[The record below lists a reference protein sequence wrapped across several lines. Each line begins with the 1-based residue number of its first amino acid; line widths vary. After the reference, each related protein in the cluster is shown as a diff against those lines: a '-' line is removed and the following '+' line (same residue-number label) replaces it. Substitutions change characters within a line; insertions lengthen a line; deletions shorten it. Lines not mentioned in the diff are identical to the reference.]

1 MQKQD
6 TLEATPIMQRSIKAL
21 LAAVPN
27 SGSVGAN
34 FRTACS
40 ALIVNAQL
48 LIGADLAGPPLQN
61 CFALAQQCGAT
72 QAQLASVRNETMT
85 ETPITVGGAMIQGS
99 IIETCLA
106 TEGQIIANMTF
117 TSREDVDALKD
128 EMNDV
133 FAAVEETL
141 ADAMDQMSYRAVIEL
156 HAAVI
161 QHLVATARPLPR
173 LVQFAFNQPMPT
185 LLTAMRLY
193 SDASRADELRD
204 ENKVVHPAFE
214 LPIGV
219 ALSS

>member
-1 MQKQD
+1 MQKRD
-6 TLEATPIMQRSIKAL
+6 TLEATPIMQHSIKAL

-27 SGSVGAN
+27 SGSIGAQ
-34 FRTACS
+34 FRTACG
-40 ALIVNAQL
+40 ALIAAAQV

-61 CFALAQQCGAT
+61 CFDLARRCGAT
-72 QAQLASVRNETMT
+72 QAQLASVRDETLT
-85 ETPITVGGAMIQGS
+85 ETPITVGGAMIQAS

-106 TEGQIIANMTF
+106 AECSVIADMTF
-117 TSREDVDALKD
+117 VSREDVDALKD
-128 EMNDV
+128 EMNAV
-133 FAAVEETL
+133 FAAVEEAL
-141 ADAMDQMSYRAVIEL
+141 ADAMDQMSYRAVTEL

-193 SDASRADELRD
+193 SDASRADELRA

-214 LPIGV
+214 LPTGV
-219 ALSS
+219 ALSA